1 VGVITGS
8 GVVIG
13 VVAAVAGMVVGI
25 GVPFEGASVLQPHKK
40 QRESAKRTI
49 RITLNFFTICHQ

>member
-1 VGVITGS
+1 VITGS
-8 GVVIG
+8 GVIIG

-25 GVPFEGASVLQPHKK
+25 GGAFVLQPHKK

-49 RITLNFFTICHQ
+49 RITLNFFTIFHQ